1 MQTLDHAI
9 RKMATELQDTSLLA
23 RISGGDLIAIEAKYH
38 FNCLSTFKNKYR
50 SAQRSQN
57 NLTINQE
64 DELIQ
69 AQVFTDLISYIE
81 ESIESGN
88 FIFKLSELH
97 SMYVSQLEELGL
109 EKSIHKTQLKLQIL
123 DHFLGDC
130 QEQLSDGKSIVLVF
144 NQGMKNM
151 LKEAVDS
158 RDFESEALA
167 MVKLVKVLRR
177 EIFEWKSFHFTGSF
191 PSNCQS
197 NSALTT
203 LVFVTERVKCKKPQ
217 ES

>member
-1 MQTLDHAI
+1 MSGTLHNCATMTLDHAI

-23 RISGGDLIAIEAKYH
+23 RISGGNLIAIEAKYH
-38 FNCLSTFKNKYR
+38 FNCLSTLKNKYR
-50 SAQRSQN
+50 IAQQSQN

-109 EKSIHKTQLKLQIL
+109 EKSIHKTRLKLQIL

-130 QEQLSDGKSIVLVF
+130 
-144 NQGMKNM
+144 QGMKNM

-177 EIFEWKSFHFTGSF
+177 ENGNRSNLLGVFH
-191 PSNCQS
+191 
-197 NSALTT
+197 LTAE
-203 LVFVTERVKCKKPQ
+203 VTQYLQLCCLCY
-217 ES
+217 